1 MQKTKKGWLIQVV
14 VILTVLASAG
24 CGEVREIAEISALA
38 SAAAGAAALTVVAIH
53 NATERQLQVATE
65 QGRLAAQ
72 AIATK
77 HAGRGVKKSRYLA
90 VATVREPDS
99 QGTKSLMIFDT
110 ETNQVVSPHVYD
122 VKGEPKSG
130 QTAKF
135 ETYSA
140 EYVGTG
146 QY

>member
-1 MQKTKKGWLIQVV
+1 MKIATKGRLIRVGMM
-14 VILTVLASAG
+14 LALFAFMG

-38 SAAAGAAALTVVAIH
+38 GAAAAGTALTVVAIH
-53 NATERQLQVATE
+53 NATERQLQVAAE

-77 HAGRGVKKSRYLA
+77 HAGRGAKKSRYLA

-99 QGTKSLMIFDT
+99 QGAKSLMIFDT

-122 VKGEPKSG
+122 VKAEPKTG
-130 QTAKF
+130 QTGKF

>member
-1 MQKTKKGWLIQVV
+1 MKRARKGWLIKVGM
-14 VILTVLASAG
+14 ILAVLGFTG

-65 QGRLAAQ
+65 QGQIATQ

-99 QGTKSLMIFDT
+99 QGQKSLMIFDT
-110 ETNQVVSPHVYD
+110 QTNQVVSPHVYD
-122 VKGEPKSG
+122 VKGEPKTG
-130 QTAKF
+130 QTGKF
-135 ETYSA
+135 EAYSA

>member
-1 MQKTKKGWLIQVV
+1 MGHGGGKGVGVAHGLSNG
-14 VILTVLASAG
+14 L
-24 CGEVREIAEISALA
+24 
-38 SAAAGAAALTVVAIH
+38 AGAAALSVVAIH

-65 QGRLAAQ
+65 QGQIATR

-99 QGTKSLMIFDT
+99 QGQKSLMIFDT
-110 ETNQVVSPHVYD
+110 KTNQVVSPHVYD
-122 VKGEPKSG
+122 VKAEPKTG
-130 QTAKF
+130 QTGKF

-146 QY
+146 QS